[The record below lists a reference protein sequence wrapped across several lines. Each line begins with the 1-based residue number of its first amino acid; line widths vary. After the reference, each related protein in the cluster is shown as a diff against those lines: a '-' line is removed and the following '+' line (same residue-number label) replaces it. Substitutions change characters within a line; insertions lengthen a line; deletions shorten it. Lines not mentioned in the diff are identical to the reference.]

1 MSYASYLCTEVLT
14 EVFFLFVNMPY
25 SEFFNPLLRQD
36 TCLWEQGCGLSWGW
50 YVHVCYRPNLIQ
62 VEIFSPT
69 IGDKIVEA
77 LCSIRVQR
85 VTIESKRIHTPP
97 PPLHSKLWCLL
108 FSIASLGKKA
118 LFSPLEVS
126 KESESPFRAV
136 SRLILRPIV
145 QL

>member
-1 MSYASYLCTEVLT
+1 MLPICAQKFSQK
-14 EVFFLFVNMPY
+14 FFSCLW
-25 SEFFNPLLRQD
+25 
-36 TCLWEQGCGLSWGW
+36 TCLIQSFLTLYWDKTPVSGNKAVVSHEGGTYM
-50 YVHVCYRPNLIQ
+50 YVTGQILIQ

-77 LCSIRVQR
+77 LYSIRVQR

-108 FSIASLGKKA
+108 FSIGSLGRKA

-126 KESESPFRAV
+126 KESESSFRAV
-136 SRLILRPIV
+136 SWLILWPIV